1 MKVVIAPD
9 SFKGSVSAPEICKIV
24 KKGIL
29 AVFQEAEVCE
39 VPLADGG
46 EGTMENMVY
55 SSNGTVT
62 TINVTDPLGRNIEA
76 SYGVLGDNETV
87 IVEMAQASGLPLL
100 LEQEKNPLITTSYGT
115 GELINDA
122 IEKGYRKFII
132 GLGGSATN
140 DGGTGLLKALGVK
153 FLNEHGI
160 ELEDGGGNLIHLSHI
175 DESAVNPVLKDC
187 SFIIASDVENK
198 LCGKDGAS
206 AVFGPQ
212 KGASAEMV
220 KELDEALY
228 HFSEIVF
235 KQKNINMREFV
246 GGGAAGGLGAA
257 LIAFLDAEF
266 KSGINVV
273 LDSIRFEEQVR
284 NADLVITGEGKLDSQ
299 TLAGKVIAGVTK
311 VTNKYEIPTI
321 ALCGGLALTNTQLK
335 QLGLLSAFSIVPGPC
350 SLETAIERAPVW
362 IEERTIQI
370 MNIINGFQKYIIL
383 GNGDHENEA
392 ENLHNSEAAGS
403 CC

>member
-1 MKVVIAPD
+1 MKVVISPD
-9 SFKGSVSAPEICKIV
+9 SFKGSVSAPEICKII

-29 AVFQEAEVCE
+29 AVFPEAEVCE

-55 SSNGTVT
+55 SSKGTVT
-62 TINVTDPLGRNIEA
+62 TIPVSDPLGRTIKA
-76 SYGVLGDNETV
+76 SYGVLGDGETV

-100 LEQEKNPLITTSYGT
+100 TEQEKNPRITTSYGT
-115 GELINDA
+115 GELIKDA
-122 IEKGYRKFII
+122 LEKGYRRFII

-153 FLNEHGI
+153 FYNHQGV
-160 ELEDGGGNLIHLSHI
+160 ELQDGGGDLIHLSYI
-175 DESAVNPVLKDC
+175 DESGLHPLLKGC
-187 SFIIASDVENK
+187 SFIVASDVENK
-198 LCGKDGAS
+198 LCGIDGAS

-212 KGASAEMV
+212 KGATPEVV

-228 HFSEIVF
+228 HFSEVVL
-235 KQKNINMREFV
+235 KQKNINMREFI

-257 LIAFLDAEF
+257 LLTFLGAEF
-266 KSGINVV
+266 KSGIHVV
-273 LDSIRFEEQVR
+273 LDSINFEKQVQEA
-284 NADLVITGEGKLDSQ
+284 NLVITGEGKLDSQ
-299 TLAGKVIAGVTK
+299 TIAGKVIAGVTK
-311 VTNKYEIPTI
+311 VTKEHSIPTI

-350 SLETAIERAPVW
+350 SLETAIEKAPVW

-370 MNIINGFQKYIIL
+370 MNIINGFQKHEIL
-383 GNGDHENEA
+383 GNGDHENETK
-392 ENLHNSEAAGS
+392 NLHNEEASGAR
-403 CC
+403 C